1 MTEPETAENPTAA
14 EATAD
19 RTAGIERLR
28 ADVARAL
35 EEPPASL
42 TDDEDLFERGLDSLR
57 LMSLVEGWRAAG
69 ADVGFVDLVDTPT
82 LQAWSRLVDLGP
94 AGSTEDGA

>member
-1 MTEPETAENPTAA
+1 MTDPETAAP
-14 EATAD
+14 
-19 RTAGIERLR
+19 RTEGIDRLR
-28 ADVARAL
+28 GDVARVL
-35 EEPPASL
+35 EEPPESL
-42 TDDEDLFERGLDSLR
+42 ADDEDLFERGLDSLR

-94 AGSTEDGA
+94 ADGGEVA